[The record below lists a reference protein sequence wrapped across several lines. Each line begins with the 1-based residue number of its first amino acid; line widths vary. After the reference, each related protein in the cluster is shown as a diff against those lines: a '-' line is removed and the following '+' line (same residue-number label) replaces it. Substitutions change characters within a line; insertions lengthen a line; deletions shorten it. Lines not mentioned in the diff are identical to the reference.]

1 MIEYMSALYTLP
13 AFRPTRQ
20 DDRIDALREAA
31 RRNLAVIRSYGLLD
45 DPDGD
50 AEPIPA
56 ADLLDRIEDQDTSGL
71 TEVGWLDRLQALVRV
86 EAHVVALKAA
96 TIAAFD
102 DATHGVSADLGHE
115 TPEPDDRLAKPAER
129 RWHGGLLRSVSDEI
143 GLVLQLHRS
152 AANVRIA
159 QSWELTH
166 NHPRILA
173 ALSDGL
179 LTERAAFTLV
189 DELSTLTDESQLR
202 EAETALLDWAKTHP
216 LQRIKQAARRE
227 AARRDAAALDRI
239 RTRTLSDRSIR
250 MISDNCGVAD
260 LISTHDAVHAAA
272 AMTSLTNAAMKLRRA
287 GDERTLDQLRAD
299 IALHRM
305 LGNPDHALGN
315 SDGAHGSPGH
325 TLGNPHHALGNPGH
339 ELGHPAHPGH
349 AVGNPG
355 HRFAES
361 PDQQVASSLSADRNS
376 PGGSIPSPSGQSRVR
391 GESNGVAGVEVV
403 IHASAAEL
411 DAILHGLPG
420 SGGELDGLGPLPQS
434 ALADALTKTTG
445 PLRSKVRWHLADRV
459 PESNPERY
467 SPSAELDRW
476 VRHRDRRCRFPG
488 CNRPAAFCDLDHR
501 EPFAPNDPAGGRTTA
516 ANLHALCRHHHRLK
530 HRGGWT
536 IRRNP
541 DGTTTWTSPTGREYT
556 DDSDADP

>member
-1 MIEYMSALYTLP
+1 MSVLEHMIEYMSASYTLP
-13 AFRPTRQ
+13 AFRSPRP

-50 AEPIPA
+50 VEPIPA

-86 EAHVVALKAA
+86 EAHVAALKAA

-102 DATHGVSADLGHE
+102 DATRGVSADLGHE
-115 TPEPDDRLAKPAER
+115 TPEPDDRLARPAER

-143 GLVLQLHRS
+143 GLVLQIHRG

-173 ALSDGL
+173 ALSDGI

-202 EAETALLDWAKTHP
+202 EAETALLDWARTHP

-239 RTRTLSDRSIR
+239 RTRTLSERSIR
-250 MISDNCGVAD
+250 MISDNCGAAD

-287 GDERTLDQLRAD
+287 GDQRSLDQLRAD

-305 LGNPDHALGN
+305 LGNPDHAF
-315 SDGAHGSPGH
+315 
-325 TLGNPHHALGNPGH
+325 
-339 ELGHPAHPGH
+339 GHPVSKPSRGL
-349 AVGNPG
+349 
-355 HRFAES
+355 AE
-361 PDQQVASSLSADRNS
+361 PADEQVATSLPTDRSSL
-376 PGGSIPSPSGQSRVR
+376 GGSFARPSQQSSVR
-391 GESNGVAGVEVV
+391 GESSGAAGVEVV

-411 DAILHGLPG
+411 EAILQGQPG
-420 SGGELDGLGPLPQS
+420 SGGELDGHGPLPQS

-467 SPSAELDRW
+467 NPCAELDRW
-476 VRHRDRRCRFPG
+476 IRHRDRRCRFPG

-501 EPFAPNDPAGGRTTA
+501 DPFAPDDPSGGRTTA

-536 IRRNP
+536 IRRNA

-556 DDSDADP
+556 DDPDADP